1 MPLSVVDFIW
11 RCMHAFVSI
20 DITWRDMHAFV
31 NDRFYLEVHAIVSGI
46 FYLEV
51 HTCHCQW
58 YILPRC
64 ACLPLS
70 VVNFTGGACMSLP
83 VVCVTWR
90 CMHAFISGRFY
101 LEVHACINCQHRY
114 YLEVHACI
122 CQCSLLH
129 RGAYMP
135 LSVVEFTWRCMYAFA
150 SGICYLE
157 VHACLC
163 HWSILFGDAYMHLSA

>member
-1 MPLSVVDFIW
+1 MTFSVVNFTW
-11 RCMHAFVSI
+11 RCI
-20 DITWRDMHAFV
+20 P
-31 NDRFYLEVHAIVSGI
+31 AIVGDI

-101 LEVHACINCQHRY
+101 LEVHACICQHRY

-122 CQCSLLH
+122 CQCNLLH

-135 LSVVEFTWRCMYAFA
+135 LSVVDFTWRCMYAFA
-150 SGICYLE
+150 SGMCYLE
-157 VHACLC
+157 VHACLYQ
-163 HWSILFGDAYMHLSA
+163 W

>member
-1 MPLSVVDFIW
+1 MIEFTW
-11 RCMHAFVSI
+11 RC
-20 DITWRDMHAFV
+20 T
-31 NDRFYLEVHAIVSGI
+31 HAIVSGI

-83 VVCVTWR
+83 VVYVTWR
-90 CMHAFISGRFY
+90 CMHAFVIGRCY
-101 LEVHACINCQHRY
+101 LEMHACICQHGY

-122 CQCSLLH
+122 RQCNFLH

-135 LSVVEFTWRCMYAFA
+135 LSAVDFTWRYMYALSVVDFTWKCMYA
-150 SGICYLE
+150 
-157 VHACLC
+157 CLC
-163 HWSILFGDAYMHLSA
+163 QW

>member
-1 MPLSVVDFIW
+1 
-11 RCMHAFVSI
+11 
-20 DITWRDMHAFV
+20 
-31 NDRFYLEVHAIVSGI
+31 
-46 FYLEV
+46 
-51 HTCHCQW
+51 
-58 YILPRC
+58 
-64 ACLPLS
+64 
-70 VVNFTGGACMSLP
+70 MSLP

-101 LEVHACINCQHRY
+101 LEVHACICQHRY

-135 LSVVEFTWRCMYAFA
+135 LSVVDFTWRCMYAFA

-163 HWSILFGDAYMHLSA
+163 QW